1 MEYFAYLEKLGQ
13 VQDQEHELCS
23 SDFLGFARCISAHSS
38 PCQGRHIVQPL
49 STYGKTYVPACVRW
63 REKALRAPKRDCAQR
78 SALWAI
84 ASVV

>member
-49 STYGKTYVPACVRW
+49 STYGKTYVPACVGIELGRGGV
-63 REKALRAPKRDCAQR
+63 LSPAPP
-78 SALWAI
+78 I
-84 ASVV
+84 